1 MFRDA
6 DELLKCLTDRKIRMV
21 DLQFCDL
28 FGGWHHLQLPAAH
41 VDREFLQRGESF
53 DGSSV
58 PGYARLEAGDMSLRP
73 DPATGFEDPFC
84 EIPTVSLICSVVE
97 ADTGAPCPRDPR
109 GVCLRAEEYLKKT
122 GHGTRSVWGPEL
134 EFYVFDRV
142 ERGSGTNFAGYRV
155 ESEEAC
161 WKGDAPDR
169 RDLGHGL
176 RPGSGYHACPPADR
190 AADLRAEACDI
201 LERIGVPIR
210 YHHHE
215 VGAPGQSEIEPA
227 MGPMLRMGDAI
238 MLIKYVLRRVA
249 DRRGK
254 SVTFMPKPLHGEA
267 GSGLHYHQHFFR
279 ENEPV
284 FYDERGYAGLSRLAL
299 SYTAGLLVHGRS
311 LMALA
316 APSTNSYKRLVPGFE
331 APVNLFFSLGNR
343 SAAIR
348 VPKYAVLPAEKRVE
362 FRPPDA
368 TCNGYL
374 TMAAMLMAGLDG
386 IRGNL
391 DPTALGFGPF
401 DENVFHWPEEKRAK
415 IKPMP
420 DTLTGA
426 LDALKADHEYLLQG
440 GVFSRDLVETWIAR
454 KTREAREIE
463 SRPHPF
469 EFEMYYSL

>member
-6 DELLKCLTDRKIRMV
+6 DHLLKHLALGRIRMV

-41 VDREFLQRGESF
+41 VDAEFLRRGESF

-73 DPATGFEDPFC
+73 DPTTAFEDPFC
-84 EIPTVSLICSVVE
+84 EIPTVSMLCSIVE
-97 ADTGAPCPRDPR
+97 ADSGAPCPRDPR
-109 GVCLRAEEYLKKT
+109 GICLRAEEYLKKS
-122 GHGTRSVWGPEL
+122 GFGTHSIWGPEL
-134 EFYVFDRV
+134 EFYVFDSV
-142 ERGSGTNFAGYRV
+142 KRGSGQNYAHYRV
-155 ESEEAC
+155 DSDEAG
-161 WKGDAPDR
+161 WDGDEPDR

-176 RPGSGYHACPPADR
+176 RPGGGYHACPPLDR
-190 AADLRAEACDI
+190 SADLRAEACDI
-201 LERIGVPIR
+201 LEQIGVPIR

-238 MLIKYVLRRVA
+238 MLIKYVVRRVA

-254 SVTFMPKPLHGEA
+254 SATFMPKPLYGEA
-267 GSGLHYHQHFFR
+267 GSGLHFHQHFFKGT
-279 ENEPV
+279 EPV
-284 FYDERGYAGLSRLAL
+284 FYDAKGYAGLSKLAL
-299 SYTAGLLVHGRS
+299 SYTAGLLTHGRS
-311 LMALA
+311 LLALA
-316 APSTNSYKRLVPGFE
+316 SASTNSYKRLVPGFE

-348 VPKYAVLPAEKRVE
+348 VPKYAVLPAEKRIE

-368 TCNGYL
+368 TGNGYL
-374 TMAAMLMAGLDG
+374 TMSAMLMAGLDG
-386 IRGNL
+386 IRRNL

-415 IKPMP
+415 IKPLP
-420 DTLTGA
+420 DTLAGA
-426 LDALKADHEYLLQG
+426 LDALRADNEYLTEG
-440 GVFSRDLVETWIAR
+440 GVFPRDVVEAWIAR
-454 KTREAREIE
+454 KAKEAREIE
-463 SRPHPF
+463 SRPHPH
-469 EFEMYYSL
+469 EFDMYYSL